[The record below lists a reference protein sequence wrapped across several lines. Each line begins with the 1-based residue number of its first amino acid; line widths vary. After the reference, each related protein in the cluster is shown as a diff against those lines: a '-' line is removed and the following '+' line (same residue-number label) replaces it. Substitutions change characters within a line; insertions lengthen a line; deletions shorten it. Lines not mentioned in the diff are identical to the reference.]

1 MSDALKYLLAYTNV
15 TGVEQYAAALYA
27 VVPRLVI
34 WVKCYHWDYYH
45 SYDSSSGGSTTTQYK
60 VYTHD
65 LALPAPLATY
75 RDVSEPY
82 PLLRGHAIT
91 KLHCAKSIAFADAAT
106 RATFAALYA
115 QVVAAN
121 RFRDT
126 HYECGYSLQLDA
138 FQPELLATA
147 DGSALPCWISLPG
160 FVLATLLGLGW
171 PYRMAIE
178 ARCVRA
184 GYRFVKEVRL
194 A

>member
-1 MSDALKYLLAYTNV
+1 MN
-15 TGVEQYAAALYA
+15 
-27 VVPRLVI
+27 
-34 WVKCYHWDYYH
+34 CYHWDFYH
-45 SYDSSSGGSTTTQYK
+45 SYDSVRQYK
-60 VYTHD
+60 FYTHKEVV
-65 LALPAPLATY
+65 PVPLVTY
-75 RDVSEPY
+75 RDASEPF

-91 KLHCAKSIAFADAAT
+91 KLHCAKSIAFADAAS
-106 RATFAALYA
+106 RATFASLYA

-126 HYECGYSLQLDA
+126 HYECGYSLQLDG
-138 FQPELLATA
+138 FQSELLATA